1 MTRTWPELKG
11 GLLLGAAAESYGSD
25 FGGLVETK
33 PHAVVRAADVEDV
46 VSTVRHARASRKRV
60 VARGQGHTTRG
71 QSHGD
76 DVIVVDLRGLETID
90 APRATTV
97 RVAAGARWN
106 DVVVR
111 AAASGLAPPVLTDYL
126 DLTVGGTLAVGGV
139 GGQSFRHGFQVDNV
153 LELEVVDGRG
163 ELVRCSATEE
173 RHLFDACRG
182 GLGEFGIVVA
192 ATLRLVPAPRQVRVR
207 RVPFETLDEF
217 LAAQLSLSR
226 AGTFDYLLGNLLP
239 PTDGAWRLSIECAE
253 YVAEAGGRSPDPL
266 GVIGRDAPV
275 FDELSFLGWATR
287 LAAMADSWR
296 ASGSWQ
302 HRHPWIDLFVPASTA
317 AEVITVALGGLD
329 ADELGD
335 GYVMT
340 YPLLAGPLQA
350 PCPGV
355 PDCEEFFLFDVL
367 PAIPPED
374 EARLVAAELRCQAI
388 FEAGL
393 RAGATVYPI
402 GFPIGTNSMTPDV
415 WRRQLA
421 RHRVDV
427 GATRRHHDPDR
438 VIGPGLIELG

>member
-1 MTRTWPELKG
+1 MTRSWPELKG
-11 GLLLGAAAESYGSD
+11 GLLIGAEAECYGTD
-25 FGGLVETK
+25 FGGIVETR

-46 VSTVRHARASRKRV
+46 VSTVSYARTSRKRV

-76 DVIVVDLRGLETID
+76 DVIVIDLRGLDAID
-90 APRATTV
+90 APRDTTV
-97 RVAAGARWN
+97 RVGAGARWT

-153 LELEVVDGRG
+153 IELEVVDGRG

-192 ATLRLVPAPRQVRVR
+192 ATLRLVPAPREVHVR
-207 RVPFETLDEF
+207 RVPSDTLDEF
-217 LAAQLSLSR
+217 LSAQLALSR

-239 PTDGAWRLSIECAE
+239 PTGGAWHLSIECVD
-253 YVAEAGGRSPDPL
+253 YVTEAGSRSSDPL

-275 FDELSFLGWATR
+275 LEALSFVGWATR

-302 HRHPWIDLFVPASTA
+302 HCHPWIDLFVPAATA
-317 AEVITVALGGLD
+317 AEVITVALDGLD
-329 ADELGD
+329 AEGLGD
-335 GYVMT
+335 GHVMT
-340 YPLLAGPLQA
+340 YPLLAGPLRA

-355 PDCEEFFLFDVL
+355 PDCEELFLFDVL
-367 PAIPPED
+367 PSIPRES
-374 EARLVAAELRCQAI
+374 EAGRVAAERRCHAI

-402 GFPIGTNSMTPDV
+402 GFPIGTKAMRPDV

-421 RHRVDV
+421 RHRVDL
-427 GATRRHHDPDR
+427 GAARRHHDPDG
-438 VIGPGLIELG
+438 VIGAGLIDLG